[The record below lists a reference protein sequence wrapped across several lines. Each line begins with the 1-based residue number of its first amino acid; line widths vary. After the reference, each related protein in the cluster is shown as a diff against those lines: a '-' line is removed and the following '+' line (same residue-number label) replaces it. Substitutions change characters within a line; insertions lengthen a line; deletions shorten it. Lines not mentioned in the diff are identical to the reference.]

1 MGDLDV
7 VYLGA
12 LSAVWNIVYM
22 ALRMIKE
29 GILKQWRKGVEELGV
44 KTFRGGL

>member
-7 VYLGA
+7 IILGA
-12 LSAVWNIVYM
+12 LNAVWDSSM

-29 GILKQWRKGVEELGV
+29 GILKQKEGKEWKS
-44 KTFRGGL
+44 